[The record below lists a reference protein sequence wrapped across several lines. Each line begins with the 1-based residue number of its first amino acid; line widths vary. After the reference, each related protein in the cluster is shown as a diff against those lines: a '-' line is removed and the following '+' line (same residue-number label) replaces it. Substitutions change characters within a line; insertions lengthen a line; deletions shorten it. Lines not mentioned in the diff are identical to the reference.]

1 MYYDVSDEN
10 NATTEGSTQQKK
22 DHTGFAIN
30 AYTSVRG
37 CSQVTG
43 REGIL
48 AADRIKNDV
57 KLHAGVGEGINGL
70 QVIRKGE

>member
-30 AYTSVRG
+30 AYTSVMG
-37 CSQVTG
+37 CPQVMSLFRFSQKVTG
-43 REGIL
+43 R
-48 AADRIKNDV
+48 
-57 KLHAGVGEGINGL
+57 
-70 QVIRKGE
+70 